1 MSEITSK
8 NLNDSLSKLQ
18 KTKAELLEIGMKM
31 LSADD
36 GNLFPVDLI
45 AIGAMK
51 RTVSNTEGFLTL
63 IDAQN
68 MTAARSLLRVQLDT
82 FMRFSAI
89 WLVTLPHDFANE
101 IIAGKHIRNIK
112 DHTGNKMTDRYL
124 VDTLSKEY
132 PWLKDVYDNLSG
144 YIHFS
149 AQHLFNAV
157 EKIDNDTRTLSIN
170 IGKEDLQYPEW
181 SWAETVDYFTESV
194 NIFFHYLNGWIATKN
209 KVQLADPSYINK

>member
-1 MSEITSK
+1 MSK
-8 NLNDSLSKLQ
+8 KAPKKLNDSLSDLK
-18 KTKAELLEIGMKM
+18 KTEIELLKVGMNM
-31 LSADD
+31 FSADG
-36 GNLFPVDLI
+36 GNLFPIDLI

-51 RTVSNTEGFLTL
+51 RTTSNTEGFITL
-63 IDAQN
+63 VEAQN

-89 WLVTLPHDFANE
+89 WIVDSPQDFANE
-101 IIAGKHIRNIK
+101 IISGKHIRNIK
-112 DHTGNKMTDRYL
+112 DRAGNKMTDRYL

-149 AQHLFNAV
+149 AKHLFNAV
-157 EKIDNDTRTLSIN
+157 EKVNNDTRTLSIK

-181 SWAETVDYFTESV
+181 SWVETVDCFTESV
-194 NIFFHYLNGWIATKN
+194 NIFFHYLNGWVATKN
-209 KVQLADPSYINK
+209 TVKKPI